1 MNDGKRRARL
11 DFRFVLEESGRLR
24 NCVDFYAPLAK
35 REISSII
42 SKSGRFAANRR
53 ESAEVKRSET
63 RPAPTSNNTATAIL
77 IEGKNGPAACDGET
91 LDETKKVEAKI

>member
-1 MNDGKRRARL
+1 LAEG
-11 DFRFVLEESGRLR
+11 GRLR

-35 REISSII
+35 REISGII

-53 ESAEVKRSET
+53 VSAEVKRRET
-63 RPAPTSNNTATAIL
+63 RPAPTSNKPAMAVL
-77 IEGKNGPAACDGET
+77 IEGKNGPAARDGET